1 MISFNNEKIKKYDL
15 DDFNSII
22 NRISSNM
29 STLPKFLYFKNG
41 IPITEDFLENKNI
54 MVEDI
59 REIIKKSKDISD
71 LYKKLNSE
79 KDKIEHKFS
88 VYEIVE
94 YYIILN
100 ENFNEIY
107 LHASDYPILKEDTIK
122 NIIDSLKEYNIT
134 YVNVE
139 NIWNTRLSRII
150 KLQKD
155 IENNIKKWNDDSDII
170 KEFEN
175 FENLIPVN
183 YSKFELEKVNY
194 NIELKFDNITSI
206 IEIFNLIK
214 LNNQVPFAVTNNFY
228 KILKDFTPPLSWN
241 NLFDKSKRFSDKYK
255 NIDRQ
260 KNIILKILNEK
271 KIKNIN
277 SYTECILSIKE
288 IQNSSCIVNVKLLY
302 NKSKI
307 SKDKIKND
315 ILSIFDK
322 DLDKNEIIEKDDYI
336 NGIFFISKQSLNTY
350 VMLDM
355 IMNDKLFSNL
365 LVVNESVLS
374 KKNNKIHIYFENT
387 TIGKISFKILLKKVL
402 KNDKFNKILY
412 PDDSLYLRIKI
423 SKAEDIDKVILFQNL
438 FSKLITYYN
447 NTCDEIINIYKT
459 HFLDI
464 GICETYKETI
474 KINEEPELFPKGYK
488 SNICQKNV
496 RPNIITKEEAKE
508 AEKNGINIL
517 KFPKD
522 NEYGIEPKYFIC
534 DNPKNPKFKYPG
546 LKVNTLENKDIFPYL
561 PCCYEDIQTNKP
573 EYLNYYEGLEIKDAK
588 KIGGVYIY
596 KTGKILNNDE
606 HGELPKNIV
615 KLFAINDNDSLYYR
629 QGVIRDKN
637 SFIHCVLKAKNINR
651 SIKKIKKELIKPNY
665 IACCKQEMYDY
676 TEDQIKEKIESDDY
690 FDPKLFLHALE
701 VYLGCNIFL
710 FNYENDGQMILPRYT
725 KNYIKMQNKN
735 DCIFI
740 YEHMGSSA
748 DNATYPQCELIVK
761 QPDQNNK
768 YTIDIFN
775 YEENNNFCNYISNIF
790 NRLTSS
796 YIFNNKIEISS
807 FDWPWIGAFSQKIDS
822 YGKTR
827 VINIKFNGKN
837 ISIFTEPIQPLNLKI
852 SNEIYK
858 TDQNT
863 ALEILNELNY
873 VESSLEII
881 KNEVKGI
888 IGNIDVSILLDTNLA
903 VKNSSEYSVI
913 SEYNKYKKLSRYV
926 IEYLYWLFSNYLID
940 NNVEEITTD
949 TYKNFKNQYIEIDE
963 NFDYNDIPKFFDIE
977 NSGIMLNKKLIVK
990 SEDVLKRLFY
1000 ILRLSLIE
1008 NNESVLTYYKKTM
1021 IQNYYLDVTDF
1032 NTYNFQLI
1040 LEGEKSFVRLISEN
1054 IENVIHDTVYI
1065 KNIETQ
1071 ILISEEDDDEEEEDY
1086 TDINTENEDSENK
1099 FKKLWDIPPY
1109 FFKNKLISNKI
1120 YLAQN
1125 TDSYLKAIEIATI
1138 WNNKKYNPGNVVNES
1153 SLKKF
1158 SLYSIVNQN
1167 KIKKYTIF
1175 GKNNNLNIKVLGYK
1189 TLNPYNSIS
1198 KSLYTVLLDI

>member
-1 MISFNNEKIKKYDL
+1 
-15 DDFNSII
+15 
-22 NRISSNM
+22 
-29 STLPKFLYFKNG
+29 
-41 IPITEDFLENKNI
+41 
-54 MVEDI
+54 
-59 REIIKKSKDISD
+59 
-71 LYKKLNSE
+71 
-79 KDKIEHKFS
+79 
-88 VYEIVE
+88 
-94 YYIILN
+94 
-100 ENFNEIY
+100 
-107 LHASDYPILKEDTIK
+107 
-122 NIIDSLKEYNIT
+122 
-134 YVNVE
+134 
-139 NIWNTRLSRII
+139 
-150 KLQKD
+150 
-155 IENNIKKWNDDSDII
+155 
-170 KEFEN
+170 
-175 FENLIPVN
+175 
-183 YSKFELEKVNY
+183 
-194 NIELKFDNITSI
+194 
-206 IEIFNLIK
+206 
-214 LNNQVPFAVTNNFY
+214 
-228 KILKDFTPPLSWN
+228 
-241 NLFDKSKRFSDKYK
+241 
-255 NIDRQ
+255 
-260 KNIILKILNEK
+260 
-271 KIKNIN
+271 
-277 SYTECILSIKE
+277 
-288 IQNSSCIVNVKLLY
+288 
-302 NKSKI
+302 
-307 SKDKIKND
+307 
-315 ILSIFDK
+315 
-322 DLDKNEIIEKDDYI
+322 
-336 NGIFFISKQSLNTY
+336 
-350 VMLDM
+350 M
-355 IMNDKLFSNL
+355 IM
-365 LVVNESVLS
+365 
-374 KKNNKIHIYFENT
+374 
-387 TIGKISFKILLKKVL
+387 
-402 KNDKFNKILY
+402 
-412 PDDSLYLRIKI
+412 
-423 SKAEDIDKVILFQNL
+423 
-438 FSKLITYYN
+438 
-447 NTCDEIINIYKT
+447 
-459 HFLDI
+459 
-464 GICETYKETI
+464 
-474 KINEEPELFPKGYK
+474 
-488 SNICQKNV
+488 
-496 RPNIITKEEAKE
+496 
-508 AEKNGINIL
+508 
-517 KFPKD
+517 
-522 NEYGIEPKYFIC
+522 
-534 DNPKNPKFKYPG
+534 
-546 LKVNTLENKDIFPYL
+546 
-561 PCCYEDIQTNKP
+561 
-573 EYLNYYEGLEIKDAK
+573 
-588 KIGGVYIY
+588 
-596 KTGKILNNDE
+596 
-606 HGELPKNIV
+606 IV
-615 KLFAINDNDSLYYR
+615 C
-629 QGVIRDKN
+629 
-637 SFIHCVLKAKNINR
+637 FIHCVLKAKNINR

-690 FDPKLFLHALE
+690 VDPKLFLHALE

>member
-1 MISFNNEKIKKYDL
+1 M
-15 DDFNSII
+15 
-22 NRISSNM
+22 
-29 STLPKFLYFKNG
+29 
-41 IPITEDFLENKNI
+41 
-54 MVEDI
+54 
-59 REIIKKSKDISD
+59 
-71 LYKKLNSE
+71 
-79 KDKIEHKFS
+79 
-88 VYEIVE
+88 
-94 YYIILN
+94 
-100 ENFNEIY
+100 
-107 LHASDYPILKEDTIK
+107 
-122 NIIDSLKEYNIT
+122 
-134 YVNVE
+134 
-139 NIWNTRLSRII
+139 
-150 KLQKD
+150 
-155 IENNIKKWNDDSDII
+155 
-170 KEFEN
+170 
-175 FENLIPVN
+175 
-183 YSKFELEKVNY
+183 
-194 NIELKFDNITSI
+194 
-206 IEIFNLIK
+206 
-214 LNNQVPFAVTNNFY
+214 
-228 KILKDFTPPLSWN
+228 
-241 NLFDKSKRFSDKYK
+241 
-255 NIDRQ
+255 
-260 KNIILKILNEK
+260 
-271 KIKNIN
+271 
-277 SYTECILSIKE
+277 
-288 IQNSSCIVNVKLLY
+288 
-302 NKSKI
+302 
-307 SKDKIKND
+307 
-315 ILSIFDK
+315 
-322 DLDKNEIIEKDDYI
+322 
-336 NGIFFISKQSLNTY
+336 
-350 VMLDM
+350 
-355 IMNDKLFSNL
+355 
-365 LVVNESVLS
+365 
-374 KKNNKIHIYFENT
+374 
-387 TIGKISFKILLKKVL
+387 
-402 KNDKFNKILY
+402 
-412 PDDSLYLRIKI
+412 
-423 SKAEDIDKVILFQNL
+423 
-438 FSKLITYYN
+438 
-447 NTCDEIINIYKT
+447 
-459 HFLDI
+459 
-464 GICETYKETI
+464 
-474 KINEEPELFPKGYK
+474 
-488 SNICQKNV
+488 
-496 RPNIITKEEAKE
+496 
-508 AEKNGINIL
+508 
-517 KFPKD
+517 
-522 NEYGIEPKYFIC
+522 
-534 DNPKNPKFKYPG
+534 
-546 LKVNTLENKDIFPYL
+546 
-561 PCCYEDIQTNKP
+561 
-573 EYLNYYEGLEIKDAK
+573 
-588 KIGGVYIY
+588 
-596 KTGKILNNDE
+596 
-606 HGELPKNIV
+606 
-615 KLFAINDNDSLYYR
+615 YYR